1 MLLRISKDEVERR
14 LLKLKLNETLKR
26 LHRRFSVEEITLLRI
41 AVVLGMLIKTFL
53 FMAIIE
59 TNNVDKVDFNKI
71 NYIFTLSY
79 LSFILLVYS
88 FGYLFKRKYQVI
100 YYITISFIY
109 SLLLVIDVSYFKINR
124 DSFLKITLNLKK
136 YFTRSLIQKKVGIF
150 EIMR

>member
-26 LHRRFSVEEITLLRI
+26 LRRRFRVEEITLLRI

-53 FMAIIE
+53 FIAIIE

-88 FGYLFKRKYQVI
+88 FGNLFKRKYQVI
-100 YYITISFIY
+100 YYITISFI
-109 SLLLVIDVSYFKINR
+109 
-124 DSFLKITLNLKK
+124 
-136 YFTRSLIQKKVGIF
+136 
-150 EIMR
+150 